1 MISIIIPTYNHAA
14 YLGDAIRSALAQTVP
29 VEVIVVD
36 DGSTDDTV
44 RVVEEASVAIEHAP
58 LVYIRTEHRGVAHAR
73 NIGIDAAHGD
83 YLMFLDAD
91 DTIEPTKGE
100 LELACMAA
108 DAGWVLCDTR
118 IVNVDGSVQLASERY
133 DYAHKR
139 LNGWLEPWLSVANFI
154 PVHAPL
160 IRRAAL
166 GDIRFPED
174 KAPEDWHFWW
184 ALAREAR
191 CRYTPAILAT
201 YKKRRGGRN
210 STTPKREQSRP
221 GQPSP
226 LLLNLGCGNP
236 DALSWHPMPGCVNL
250 DKSLGWRFE
259 DGLGDF
265 GDGSVDGITISHAL
279 MYLEEARWPTAMQEC
294 SRVLKPGG
302 VIRITED
309 NTEHEES
316 RTHRVGWR
324 GSDPAVTMTGPAMAR
339 RHLESAGFTVYDCTA
354 ETGSDPLRQAQHGPE
369 PHVFFIEGIREQCVL
384 FEPHADDAALFA
396 AFSCIRHSPR
406 VVTCFPSSGDYG
418 DTDVRHAETKAAME
432 ILGAGPCEQWDGES
446 IEAKMRELD
455 ARLRPTVVFAPD
467 MDASHPDHRAVAAA
481 AAIVFGGRTRFYHTY
496 QVDGKVRY
504 GEPVPFE
511 TGWAGL
517 KRRALACYKTQL
529 AHPRAREF
537 FTWDLAEFAPESEEP
552 APLTTP
558 SRFDDARVADRGRP

>member
-1 MISIIIPTYNHAA
+1 MISVIIPSYNHAA
-14 YLGDAIRSALAQTVP
+14 YVADAVRSALAQTVP
-29 VEVIVVD
+29 VEVIVID
-36 DGSTDDTV
+36 DGSTDNTQAVLATIPDD
-44 RVVEEASVAIEHAP
+44 RVTC
-58 LVYIRTEHRGVAHAR
+58 IRTEHRGVAHAR
-73 NIGIDAAHGD
+73 NIGIDAAHGEF
-83 YLMFLDAD
+83 LMFLDAD
-91 DTIEPTKGE
+91 DTIEPMKGE
-100 LELACMAA
+100 LQLALMDAN
-108 DAGWVLCDTR
+108 AGWVLCDTR
-118 IVNVDGSVQLASERY
+118 IEDVSGRVQLASERY

-139 LNGWLEPWLSVANFI
+139 LNGWLEPWLAVANFI

-160 IRRAAL
+160 VRKSAL
-166 GDIRFPED
+166 SGFAGGIGGAWQIRFPED

-210 STTPKREQSRP
+210 ATKAKDYCRP

-236 DALSWHPMPGCVNL
+236 DAASWHTMPGCVNL

-259 DGLGDF
+259 DGLRDF
-265 GDGSVDGITISHAL
+265 ADASVDGITISHSL
-279 MYLEEARWPTAMQEC
+279 MYVERALWPMVMREC
-294 SRVLKPGG
+294 ARVLKPGG
-302 VIRITED
+302 ILRITED

-316 RTHRVGWR
+316 RTFRVGWR

-339 RHLESAGFTVYDCTA
+339 RYMEAAGFTVYDCTA
-354 ETGSDPLRQAQHGPE
+354 ETGSDPLRQTQHGDA
-369 PHVFFIEGIREQCVL
+369 PHCFWIEGIREQCVL

-418 DTDVRHAETKAAME
+418 DTGVRHAETVAAMD
-432 ILGAGPCEQWDGES
+432 ILGAGPCEQWDGKDLE
-446 IEAKMRELD
+446 IRMRALD

-467 MDASHPDHRAVAAA
+467 MDSSHIEHREVAAA
-481 AAIVFGGRTRFYHTY
+481 AAIVFGARVRWYCTY
-496 QVDGKVRY
+496 NAMGKVR

-517 KRRALACYKTQL
+517 KRKALSCYLTQL
-529 AHPRAREF
+529 AHPRAKAF
-537 FTWDLAEFAPESEEP
+537 FDWDLGEY
-552 APLTTP
+552 TP
-558 SRFDDARVADRGRP
+558 